1 MSSRDDEASDEK
13 YSGNDDEPDGTTE
26 PCAGTS
32 KVCSVINT
40 TIYGTLRR
48 TCTSSLCLTCK
59 CETVILLFR
68 LQRKLRLSGSIFE
81 LRDYHWINSHG

>member
-40 TIYGTLRR
+40 TRYGTTRR
-48 TCTSSLCLTCK
+48 MYTSSF
-59 CETVILLFR
+59 LFDVQVR
-68 LQRKLRLSGSIFE
+68 NRYSAISATT
-81 LRDYHWINSHG
+81 